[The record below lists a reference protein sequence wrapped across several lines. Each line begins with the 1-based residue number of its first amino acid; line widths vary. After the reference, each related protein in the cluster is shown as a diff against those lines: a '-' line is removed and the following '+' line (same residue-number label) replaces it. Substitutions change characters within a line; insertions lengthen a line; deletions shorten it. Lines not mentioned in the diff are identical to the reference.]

1 MSKAIIKNKI
11 SPMVILAGIELI
23 SVAVLSIVLKVKIIS
38 ALPLMISAVVM
49 FMQTRVNRYAFLL
62 GSINSLIYVGAYI
75 SMKLYGSAFSAL
87 LLSFPFQIA
96 AFINWQKNTT
106 KGTTEIKRLS
116 NKARLLLFVSMAA
129 IWVVLFL
136 LFNFLGSAHVVLD
149 NTIAVVGIVSSVL
162 CLLRYAEFSVFQI
175 ISSLVNVVLF
185 SIMTKSDTTKV
196 IWLIYSIY
204 CVICCSITFIKTRNG
219 IRREE

>member
-1 MSKAIIKNKI
+1 
-11 SPMVILAGIELI
+11 MVILAGIELV

-116 NKARLLLFVSMAA
+116 AKARLLLFLSMAA
-129 IWVVLFL
+129 VWAVLYIIFKYI
-136 LFNFLGSAHVVLD
+136 GSAHVVLD
-149 NTIAVVGIVSSVL
+149 NTIAVVGIVTSILS
-162 CLLRYAEFSVFQI
+162 LLRYAEFSALQVV
-175 ISSLVNVVLF
+175 SSTVNIVLF
-185 SIMTKSDTTKV
+185 SIM
-196 IWLIYSIY
+196 
-204 CVICCSITFIKTRNG
+204 N
-219 IRREE
+219 